1 MKSLQII
8 TVLFS
13 FIILLIPSILGGVIH
28 ETDSTYQQS
37 LLESST
43 CDQQHIATSPAGG
56 SRYNIQGWVY
66 VNIKGDPYTRGYQYG
81 YLIGEE
87 IIDLMHR
94 WSNMI
99 LNHPKIKPIRPL
111 LSDQQYENIA
121 SKWWQFCR
129 NLAEQMYWDEY
140 PSEYREEMRGIAAGV
155 TDKGLTLY
163 GNPISYKDVLASNEM
178 YEMLSKLTDRKIR
191 KSIHPLHSFFALIQP
206 TLSKHTESSF
216 SVNEFITDFIPK
228 NQDDIGHHHCSA
240 FIATGDATDND
251 ELIIAN
257 SMWSSIEGAGM
268 WWWSYYIA
276 IRWNI
281 ILDVIPSEG
290 NRFQMSC
297 APGYIW
303 SDHDFYQN
311 EEGIV
316 FLETTNPQGI
326 WTENGLPL
334 AVRARKAVQYANS
347 IDDVI
352 YYLKTQ
358 NDGIMNAVW
367 LIGDTKTGEIARYEL
382 GLYQDAVIE
391 RTTDGFQWSSN
402 NPIDFWVRLEK
413 MDWKLFF
420 KQMINYVLFG
430 FGNYQYHT
438 PWYLPASRDIAFE
451 QLGNK
456 YYGKIDIEIVKEIM
470 STRPISTYS
479 PDCKITSTS
488 LLNNNGLIVHTGNPG
503 GETLLMAYFDSPNV
517 YYTPVEPVGWV
528 DIYGL
533 PEDHDVDV
541 MRNEQLCGLNPIETW
556 MVDLEN
562 ESNDFYSFST
572 CVNDTVYTA
581 SSSGNL
587 YAVSSYDGEILWSK
601 TIGEDVTKPVVSDDR
616 LYIGSD
622 EGLTVVDLGWL
633 TTNTKPVGD
642 IETVP
647 VISENI
653 VFVGVKSGKVM
664 AIDQNSGMILWQHSV
679 DGVPYLSE
687 VENGIIIVTAGTIVH
702 AFDSNSGMILWTKQL
717 QGVCTSRAFQ
727 DEGRVFIG
735 SWDTN
740 LYALNQLTG
749 DQLWT
754 FDTGWGIESTPVI
767 NEKTVFFGSHDQNMY
782 ALNKSSGKIEW
793 VSTCHAGIHTSPVL
807 WNESVLIGSDD
818 GRLYRLEQENGTL
831 LWCFDPGRSI
841 QGPTRNYETTPIRSS
856 VAVTNDHVMIGV
868 LGSLYAMH

>member
-1 MKSLQII
+1 MKRLQAI

-37 LLESST
+37 LIESSN
-43 CDQQHIATSPAGG
+43 CNQQHIATSPAGG

-99 LNHPKIKPIRPL
+99 LNHPKIKPIRPY
-111 LSDQQYENIA
+111 LSDQQYQNIA
-121 SKWWQFCR
+121 AKWWQFCR
-129 NLAEQMYWDEY
+129 NLSEKMYWDEY
-140 PSEYREEMRGIAAGV
+140 PNEYREEMRGIAAGV

-163 GNPISYKDVLASNEM
+163 GNPLSYKDVLASNEM

-206 TLSKHTESSF
+206 TLSKYTKTSF
-216 SVNEFITDFIPK
+216 SAHEFVNDFIPK
-228 NQDDIGHHHCSA
+228 QQDDVGHHHCSA
-240 FIATGDATDND
+240 FIATGDATEHN

-257 SMWSSIEGAGM
+257 SMWSSVDGAGM

-326 WTENGLPL
+326 WTEKGLPL

-382 GLYQDAVIE
+382 GLYQDAIIE
-391 RTTDGFQWSSN
+391 RTTNGFQWSSN
-402 NPIDFWVRLEK
+402 NPIDFWVRWEK

-420 KQMINYVLFG
+420 KQILSHIVFG
-430 FGNYQYHT
+430 FENYQYHT
-438 PWYLPASRDIAFE
+438 PWYIPASRDIAFE

-456 YYGKIDIEIVKEIM
+456 HYGKIDIEIVKEIM
-470 STRPISTYS
+470 STHPISTYS

-488 LLNNNGLIVHTGNPG
+488 LLDHDGLIVHTGNPG
-503 GETLLMAYFDSPNV
+503 GETLSMAYFDSPNV
-517 YYTPVEPVGWV
+517 YYKPVEPVGWV
-528 DIYGL
+528 EVYGL
-533 PEDHDVDV
+533 PKNHDVEV
-541 MRNEQLCGLNPIETW
+541 IRNQQLCGLNPIETW
-556 MVDLEN
+556 TVELEN
-562 ESNDFYSFST
+562 TSNDFYSFST
-572 CVNDTVYTA
+572 CDDNTVYTA
-581 SSSGNL
+581 TCSGNL
-587 YAVSSYDGEILWSK
+587 YAVSAEDGEILWSK
-601 TIGEDVTKPVVSDDR
+601 KIGDDVTKPVVSDNQ
-616 LYIGSD
+616 LFIGSD
-622 EGLTVVDLGWL
+622 EGLTNIDLGWL
-633 TTNTKPVGD
+633 TSKTKTVGD
-642 IETVP
+642 IESVP
-647 VISENI
+647 IIHENV

-664 AIDQNSGMILWQHSV
+664 AIDQDTGMVLWEYFVDGIPFLSNVKNDLFIVSAGTTMYAFDCNSGKILW
-679 DGVPYLSE
+679 
-687 VENGIIIVTAGTIVH
+687 
-702 AFDSNSGMILWTKQL
+702 MKQL
-717 QGVCTSRAFQ
+717 
-727 DEGRVFIG
+727 EGLCLSKAIQNEGQVFVG
-735 SWDTN
+735 SWDTD
-740 LYALNQLTG
+740 LYALDQLTG
-749 DQLWT
+749 EVLWT
-754 FDTGWGIESTPVI
+754 FDTGWGIESTPVVD
-767 NEKTVFFGSHDQNMY
+767 EDTVFFGSHDQNVY
-782 ALNKSSGKIEW
+782 ALNRSTGEIKW
-793 VSTCHAGIHTSPVL
+793 VSTCNAGIHTSPHL
-807 WNESVLIGSDD
+807 WNDSILIGSDD
-818 GRLYRLEQENGTL
+818 GRLYRLERDTGTL

-841 QGPTRNYETTPIRSS
+841 QGPTRNYETTPIRSL
-856 VAVTNDHVMIGV
+856 VAFTDTHVMIGA
-868 LGSLYAMH
+868 LGNLYALH